1 MIKIELSNEIN
12 GLKNEYE
19 LDLYNNHYKKSSI
32 ISYMYDITLFINYI
46 TYNTTINTISAL
58 DEKLIKEFFDYL
70 FWKEKTLKEHY

>member
-32 ISYMYDITLFINYI
+32 IFLSNYFQLL
-46 TYNTTINTISAL
+46 A
-58 DEKLIKEFFDYL
+58 K
-70 FWKEKTLKEHY
+70 